1 MDQKSSAASTAPAEP
16 EGGVRTSGRSKQ
28 AGRRSRKETI
38 LSSAVV
44 LFRHHGY
51 HAVGIDEIGAAAG
64 ITGPGVYRHFPSK
77 EGLLIAIF
85 ERVVDQL
92 DASAAPIVADARDAE
107 EALQGL
113 VANYVD
119 FAVTDRAII
128 AVYLQEERNLP
139 AEDRHRV
146 RRRQRA
152 YIDLFV
158 DQFRKIHPK
167 VDEITAHALIHA
179 VFGYITSVAT
189 YEPRL
194 GERDLQQL
202 LRMGAMQLLTHPPV

>member
-1 MDQKSSAASTAPAEP
+1 MEESSPVRRGTTTA
-16 EGGVRTSGRSKQ
+16 RGRE
-28 AGRRSRKETI
+28 AGRKSRKEAI

-64 ITGPGVYRHFPSK
+64 ISGPGVYRHFPSK

-85 ERVVDQL
+85 ERVLDHL
-92 DASAAPIVADARDAE
+92 DANAAPIVADARDAE
-107 EALQGL
+107 QALEGL
-113 VANYVD
+113 VANYVE
-119 FAVTDRAII
+119 FALLDRAII
-128 AVYLQEERNLP
+128 TVYLQEERNLP
-139 AEDRHRV
+139 STDRHRV

-152 YIDLFV
+152 YIDV
-158 DQFRKIHPK
+158 WVEQFRNIHPK
-167 VDEITAHALIHA
+167 VDGVTAHALVHA

-194 GERDLQQL
+194 AEGDLRRLLQL
-202 LRMGAMQLLTHPPV
+202 GALQLLTHPPL